1 MIRRETNYK
10 AYITHLSV
18 LFLLLSKPELI
29 KDSAKSPATYLTETQ
44 RTLLDL
50 ASQSTFVKKERA
62 PLMALLAINK
72 KLDTLGL
79 SVDSEVSNETAITKV
94 LSRYL
99 EEFGHKGCVRDDL
112 LPYLQGREG
121 SIEPAN
127 RTILEVMVT
136 ETTVSRYAD
145 RKQCDTQLI
154 PM

>member
-1 MIRRETNYK
+1 LIRRETNYK

-29 KDSAKSPATYLTETQ
+29 KDSAKSPATYLVETQ

-50 ASQSTFVKKERA
+50 ASQPTFVKKERA

-79 SVDSEVSNETAITKV
+79 SVDSEVSDETATIKV

-112 LPYLQGREG
+112 LPYLQGRQG
-121 SIEPAN
+121 SIEPAI
-127 RTILEVMVT
+127 RSILEAMVT
-136 ETTVSRYAD
+136 ETTVSPHAD